1 MCGLGTWQGVERGDE
16 LSILTDDACAHIEF
30 ADVDR
35 LQADN
40 LFQHG
45 GINLTVGLMADV
57 SQLSL
62 RHAAFLSI
70 ASEVGQGHVA
80 HILTAKQGLDDGE
93 GDRLAVRATSQ

>member
-57 SQLSL
+57 
-62 RHAAFLSI
+62 R
-70 ASEVGQGHVA
+70 
-80 HILTAKQGLDDGE
+80 
-93 GDRLAVRATSQ
+93 